1 MLQEKAVL
9 GGKLVFKARGPVHAV
24 WEVGTSFPLY
34 RQEAEAQKDHCKASE
49 LLVSQLYPQLVLNLS
64 LKTFKMDLKIEPLL

>member
-1 MLQEKAVL
+1 ML
-9 GGKLVFKARGPVHAV
+9 GGKLVFKARGPVHTA